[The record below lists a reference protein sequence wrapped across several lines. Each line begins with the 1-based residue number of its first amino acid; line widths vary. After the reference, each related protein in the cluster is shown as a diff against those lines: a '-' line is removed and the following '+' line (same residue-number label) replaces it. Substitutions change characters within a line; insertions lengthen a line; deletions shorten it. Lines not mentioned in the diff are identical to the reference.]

1 MFDEALEV
9 FETMVKNKSEQWL
22 YDNYIPAPG
31 TYVLLNIE
39 DNFSVRNIFN
49 IGKPDEKTEEISGV
63 TNRDYGFVSFLDK
76 NSKLI
81 TMNKALDIDFKKEK
95 GKIIYS
101 GKIIHSNNFYSF
113 FVKKESVVTKKLD
126 NKTIDRY
133 YDILA
138 NPYLKHKKN
147 AKQIYG
153 EVEKKL
159 GTIEIEVLDKIRSWV
174 KDELSNFLKSN
185 LDKLSLETKEYLKFF
200 FVYANDEKT
209 KDEIKREGERYL
221 LPNIFN
227 NNDYNLN
234 VYNDIYGLHSN
245 NMGLN
250 DKKPFL
256 HNKTRK
262 ESIPC
267 AVTMERAMLQYQF
280 MEYLSSQ
287 AAKGNYNVYIDLD
300 KKNSNKERI
309 KCIKDADVVGNIE
322 SGLYFR
328 IRQGKTEVEI
338 HSVERITQYNCN
350 LKDTFWMKEIFALND
365 MEQEN
370 YSQFYGAKHSLY
382 EIEKLVNG
390 GFFSNDLIS
399 NYRTSAKDLPPKMD
413 NLVKRELLL
422 CRDQL
427 WKWFHNNEKQNVGIV
442 LEKASRRLVQD
453 TIEKSEKGSY
463 EKAKHQFN
471 LWFSLMDYLN
481 ENRRNEEHMSDV
493 REQLMKHMNTEGE
506 WKFESDEEYYYAV
519 GQISRY
525 ILDKSKTLK
534 KDKNLDML
542 HPIFSVTNDKV
553 LKERIVL
560 LAKKY
565 AYAIEMQYVRATK
578 LLAKVLI
585 YTPEGKVNDVMIMA
599 GYVDEKILYSKKESN
614 KETDVEDNNTEL

>member
-256 HNKTRK
+256 YNKTRK

-267 AVTMERAMLQYQF
+267 AVTMKRAMLQYQF

-287 AAKGNYNVYIDLD
+287 AAKRNYNVYIDLD

-328 IRQGKTEVEI
+328 IRQGKTELEI
-338 HSVERITQYNCN
+338 HSVERITQYNSN
-350 LKDTFWMKEIFALND
+350 LKDTFRMKEIFALSD
-365 MEQEN
+365 TEQEK
-370 YSQFYGAKHSLY
+370 YSQFYGAKHRLY
-382 EIEKLVNG
+382 EIEMLVNE
-390 GFFSNDLIS
+390 GFFHKYLIS
-399 NYRTSAKDLPPKMD
+399 NYRTSAKDLPINMD
-413 NLVKRELLL
+413 NLVKEELLL

-427 WKWFHNNEKQNVGIV
+427 WKWFHDNEKQNVGIV
-442 LEKASRRLVQD
+442 LNKACKRLIRAN
-453 TIEKSEKGSY
+453 IENNYNG
-463 EKAKHQFN
+463 KAKHQFN

-481 ENRRNEEHMSDV
+481 GNRRNEEHMSDV
-493 REQLMKHMNTEGE
+493 REQLIKHVNTEGE
-506 WKFESDEEYYYAV
+506 WKFESDDEYYYAV

-525 ILDKSKTLK
+525 ILDKSKALK
-534 KDKNLDML
+534 KNKNLDML
-542 HPIFSVTNDKV
+542 RPIFSVRNDKI
-553 LKERIVL
+553 LKERIAL

-565 AYAIEMQYVRATK
+565 AYEIEMRYVRTTE
-578 LLAKVLI
+578 LLAKVLT
-585 YTPEGKVNDVMIMA
+585 YTPTDKVSDVMIMA
-599 GYVDEKILYSKKESN
+599 GYVDKNILYSKKESN